1 MKSIKIKIT
10 LGIIICSLISS
21 AFIGIMSIANARG
34 ISNKEAERELALT
47 CKNTTAEMNATISRV
62 EQSVNTL
69 SDIAMERLDFSE
81 MPNNPTYVRQYTE
94 SLMTDFFKFAENTDG
109 AICAYI
115 RYNPDFTDP
124 TSGIFLM
131 RPDTHSAFDSI
142 PPTDFSMYAK
152 DDLAHVGWYYIP
164 VENKAPLWM
173 DPYLNE
179 NINIY
184 MISYV
189 VPLYVDGVS
198 VGIVGMDIDFGM
210 ITGMSDEITVFDTGS
225 AFLVGRDGT
234 MMHHSQIETGTVLAA
249 YENGKMADLAEFIAD
264 ERNQYVIRKYRI
276 DGQAK
281 RLAFGILDN
290 GMRLVLSAPDRE
302 ITASADSLSLKIL
315 LFFALGLVIAAVL
328 GFLISASIAGPIN
341 RITEVV
347 AQTAQLNFQKSKGG
361 DSLKNRKDE
370 TGAMAKAVGEMRGV
384 LRNLVKDMEQIKTNL
399 DDNMRSLDSVMQ
411 ENSDVAQDNSATT
424 QELAAGMQEA
434 SANAMMIADNINAIR
449 ENVSGINSRS
459 RRGQE
464 ESGEVMNRA
473 EKLCRST
480 AESGD
485 KTMDIYKS
493 MKEKTADAIE
503 QSKVVSK
510 INELTETIREISS
523 QTNLLAL
530 NANIEAARAGDAGK
544 GFAVVATEIGSLAS
558 QTFTTV
564 DSINGIVG
572 EVNMA
577 VANMADCIEQIMEFL
592 EKTVVTDYDSFREV
606 GTRYQEDAATF
617 AQSMKEIHSE
627 ITELSRR
634 VDEIASMVDSVK
646 ETIAQSAE
654 GVNGIAEKSCTAA
667 EKTAEGCEYLSENK
681 EKLEAL
687 RGLIDQ
693 FKL

>member
-1 MKSIKIKIT
+1 MKSIKVKIT

-21 AFIGIMSIANARG
+21 AFIGVMSIANARG
-34 ISNKEAERELALT
+34 ISNTDAERELALT
-47 CKNTTAEMNATISRV
+47 CENTTAEMNATISRV

-69 SDIAMERLDFSE
+69 SDIALERLDFSR
-81 MPNNPTYVRQYTE
+81 MQNNPAYVRQYTE
-94 SLMTDFFKFAENTDG
+94 SLVTDFYKFAENTDG

-124 TSGIFLM
+124 TSGIFLT
-131 RPDTHSAFDSI
+131 RSDTNSAFDSI
-142 PPTDFSMYAK
+142 EPTDFSIYEK

-164 VENKAPLWM
+164 VANKAPLWM

-198 VGIVGMDIDFGM
+198 VGIVGMDIDFGT
-210 ITGMSDEITVFDTGS
+210 ITAMSDEITVFDSGD
-225 AFLVGRDGT
+225 AFLVGSGGAV
-234 MMHHSQIETGTVLAA
+234 MHHGQIETGTMLAE
-249 YENGKMADLAEFIAD
+249 YEDGKMAGLAEFLSD
-264 ERNQYVIRKYRI
+264 ENNRGVIRKDKL
-276 DGQAK
+276 DGEV
-281 RLAFGILDN
+281 RRFAFGVLDN

-302 ITASADSLSLKIL
+302 ITANADRLSLRII
-315 LFFALGLVIAAVL
+315 LFFVLGLVVSAGL

-341 RITEVV
+341 RITGIVQ
-347 AQTAQLNFQKSKGG
+347 QTAKLNFRKSEGG

-370 TGAMAKAVGEMRGV
+370 TGAMANAVSEMRGV
-384 LRNLVKDMEQIKTNL
+384 MRNLVKDMEQIKANL
-399 DDNMRSLDSVMQ
+399 DDNMRSLDSVMK
-411 ENSDVAQDNSATT
+411 ENTDAAQDNSATT

-434 SANAMMIADNINAIR
+434 SANTMMIAENINAIR
-449 ENVSGINSRS
+449 ENVFGINSRS
-459 RRGQE
+459 QRGQE
-464 ESGEVMNRA
+464 ESGEIMSRA

-493 MKEKTADAIE
+493 MKDRTADAIE
-503 QSKVVSK
+503 QSKVVHK
-510 INELTETIREISS
+510 INELTETIRQIST

-530 NANIEAARAGDAGK
+530 NANIEAARAGDAGR

-572 EVNMA
+572 EVNTA
-577 VANMADCIEQIMEFL
+577 VSNMAECIEQIMEFL

-606 GTRYQEDAATF
+606 GTRYQEDAGAF

-627 ITELSRR
+627 ITELSKR
-634 VDEIASMVDSVK
+634 VDEIATVVDNVK
-646 ETIAQSAE
+646 DTISQSAE
-654 GVNGIAEKSCTAA
+654 GVNVIAEKSCTAV

-681 EKLEAL
+681 EKLESL
-687 RGLIDQ
+687 KGLIDQ
-693 FKL
+693 FML

>member
-1 MKSIKIKIT
+1 MKSIKVKIT

-21 AFIGIMSIANARG
+21 AFIGVMSIANARG
-34 ISNKEAERELALT
+34 ISNTDAERELALT
-47 CKNTTAEMNATISRV
+47 CENTTAEMNATISRV

-69 SDIAMERLDFSE
+69 SDIALERLDFSR
-81 MPNNPTYVRQYTE
+81 MQNNPTYVRQYTE
-94 SLMTDFFKFAENTDG
+94 SLMTDFYKFAENTDG

-124 TSGIFLM
+124 TSGIFLT
-131 RPDTHSAFDSI
+131 RSDTSSAFDSI
-142 PPTDFSMYAK
+142 EPTDFSIYEK
-152 DDLAHVGWYYIP
+152 DDLTHVGWYYIP
-164 VENKAPLWM
+164 VANKAPLWM

-198 VGIVGMDIDFGM
+198 VGIVGMDIDFGT
-210 ITGMSDEITVFDTGS
+210 ITAMSDEITVFDSGD
-225 AFLVGRDGT
+225 AFLVGSGGT
-234 MMHHSQIETGTVLAA
+234 VMHHGQIETGTALAE
-249 YENGKMADLAEFIAD
+249 YEDGKLAGLAEFLSD
-264 ERNQYVIRKYRI
+264 GNNQGVIRKDKL
-276 DGQAK
+276 DGEL
-281 RLAFGILDN
+281 RRFAFGVLDN

-302 ITASADSLSLKIL
+302 ITANADRLSLRII
-315 LFFALGLVIAAVL
+315 LFFVLGLVISAGL

-341 RITEVV
+341 RITGIVQ
-347 AQTAQLNFQKSKGG
+347 QTAKLNFRKSEGG

-370 TGAMAKAVGEMRGV
+370 TGAMANAVSEMRGV
-384 LRNLVKDMEQIKTNL
+384 MRNLVKDMEQIKANL
-399 DDNMRSLDSVMQ
+399 DDNMRSLDSVMK
-411 ENSDVAQDNSATT
+411 ENTDAAQDNSATT

-434 SANAMMIADNINAIR
+434 SANTMMIAENINAIR
-449 ENVSGINSRS
+449 ENVFGINSRS
-459 RRGQE
+459 QRGQE
-464 ESGEVMNRA
+464 ESGEIMSRA

-493 MKEKTADAIE
+493 MKDRTADAIE
-503 QSKVVSK
+503 QSKVVHK
-510 INELTETIREISS
+510 INELTETIRQIST

-530 NANIEAARAGDAGK
+530 NANIEAARAGDAGR

-572 EVNMA
+572 EVNTA
-577 VANMADCIEQIMEFL
+577 VSNMAECIEQIMEFL

-606 GTRYQEDAATF
+606 GTRYQEDAGAF

-627 ITELSRR
+627 ITELSKR
-634 VDEIASMVDSVK
+634 VDEIATVVDNVK
-646 ETIAQSAE
+646 DTIAQSAE
-654 GVNGIAEKSCTAA
+654 GVNVIAEKSCTAV

-681 EKLEAL
+681 EKLESL
-687 RGLIDQ
+687 KGLIDQ
-693 FKL
+693 FML

>member
-1 MKSIKIKIT
+1 MKSIKVKIT

-21 AFIGIMSIANARG
+21 AFIGIMSIANARA
-34 ISNKEAERELALT
+34 ISNNDAERELALT
-47 CKNTTAEMNATISRV
+47 CENTTAEMNATISRV

-69 SDIAMERLDFSE
+69 SAIAMERLDFSK

-94 SLMTDFFKFAENTDG
+94 SLMADFVKFAENTDG

-131 RPDTHSAFDSI
+131 RPDTNSVFDSI
-142 PPTDFSMYAK
+142 PPTDFSIYAK

-210 ITGMSDEITVFDTGS
+210 ITEMSDEITVFDSGS
-225 AFLVGRDGT
+225 AFIVGSSGT
-234 MMHHSQIETGTVLAA
+234 MMYHDQIETGTVLAE

-264 ERNQYVIRKYRI
+264 ESNQGVIRKYRI
-276 DGQAK
+276 DGKAK
-281 RLAFGILDN
+281 RLAFGMLDN

-302 ITASADSLSLKIL
+302 ITANANSLSLQIIIS
-315 LFFALGLVIAAVL
+315 FTVGLVISAAL

-341 RITEVV
+341 RITGIV
-347 AQTAQLNFQKSKGG
+347 QRTAQLNFRKSEGG

-370 TGAMAKAVGEMRGV
+370 TGAMAKAVGEMRVV
-384 LRNLVKDMEQIKTNL
+384 LRNLVKNMEQIKTNL
-399 DDNMRSLDSVMQ
+399 DDNMRSLDSVMK
-411 ENSDVAQDNSATT
+411 ENSDAAQDNSATT

-434 SANAMMIADNINAIR
+434 SANTTMIAENINAIR

-464 ESGEVMNRA
+464 ESGEIMSRA

-480 AESGD
+480 AESSD

-493 MKEKTADAIE
+493 MKERTADAIE

-510 INELTETIREISS
+510 INELTETIRQISS

-572 EVNMA
+572 EVNTA
-577 VANMADCIEQIMEFL
+577 VSNMADCIEQIMEFL

-606 GTRYQEDAATF
+606 GTRYQEDAAAFT
-617 AQSMKEIHSE
+617 QSMKEIHSE

-634 VDEIASMVDSVK
+634 VDEIASVVDSVK
-646 ETIAQSAE
+646 ETISQSAE

-687 RGLIDQ
+687 KGLIDQ
-693 FKL
+693 FEL

>member
-1 MKSIKIKIT
+1 MKSIKVKIT

-21 AFIGIMSIANARG
+21 AFIGVMSIANARG
-34 ISNKEAERELALT
+34 ISNTDAERELALT
-47 CKNTTAEMNATISRV
+47 CENTTAEMNATISRV

-69 SDIAMERLDFSE
+69 SDIALERLDFSR
-81 MPNNPTYVRQYTE
+81 MQNNPTYVRQYTE
-94 SLMTDFFKFAENTDG
+94 SLMTDFYKFAENTDG

-124 TSGIFLM
+124 TSGIFLT
-131 RPDTHSAFDSI
+131 RSDTSSAFDSI
-142 PPTDFSMYAK
+142 EPTDFSIYEK
-152 DDLAHVGWYYIP
+152 DDLTHVGWYYIP
-164 VENKAPLWM
+164 VANKAPLWM

-198 VGIVGMDIDFGM
+198 VGIVGMDIDFGT
-210 ITGMSDEITVFDTGS
+210 ITAMSDEITVFDSGD
-225 AFLVGRDGT
+225 AFLVGSGGIV
-234 MMHHSQIETGTVLAA
+234 MHHGQIETGTALAE
-249 YENGKMADLAEFIAD
+249 YEDGKLAGLAEFLSD
-264 ERNQYVIRKYRI
+264 GNNQGVIRKDKL
-276 DGQAK
+276 DGEL
-281 RLAFGILDN
+281 RRFAFGVLDN

-302 ITASADSLSLKIL
+302 ITANADRLSLRII
-315 LFFALGLVIAAVL
+315 LFFVLGLVVSAGL

-341 RITEVV
+341 RITGIVQ
-347 AQTAQLNFQKSKGG
+347 QTAKLNFRKSEGG

-370 TGAMAKAVGEMRGV
+370 TGAMANAVSEMRGV
-384 LRNLVKDMEQIKTNL
+384 MRNLVKDMEQIKANL
-399 DDNMRSLDSVMQ
+399 DDNMRSLDSVMK
-411 ENSDVAQDNSATT
+411 ENTDAAQDNSATT

-434 SANAMMIADNINAIR
+434 SANTMMIAENINAIR
-449 ENVSGINSRS
+449 ENVFGINSRS
-459 RRGQE
+459 QRGQE
-464 ESGEVMNRA
+464 ESGEIMSRA

-493 MKEKTADAIE
+493 MKDRTADAIE
-503 QSKVVSK
+503 QSKVVHK
-510 INELTETIREISS
+510 INELTETIRQIST

-530 NANIEAARAGDAGK
+530 NANIEAARAGDAGR

-572 EVNMA
+572 EVNTA
-577 VANMADCIEQIMEFL
+577 VSNMAECIEQIMEFL

-606 GTRYQEDAATF
+606 GTRYQEDAGAF

-627 ITELSRR
+627 ITELSKR
-634 VDEIASMVDSVK
+634 VDEIATVVDNVK
-646 ETIAQSAE
+646 DTIAQSAE
-654 GVNGIAEKSCTAA
+654 GVNVIAEKSCTAV

-681 EKLEAL
+681 EKLESL
-687 RGLIDQ
+687 KGLIDQ
-693 FKL
+693 FML

>member
-1 MKSIKIKIT
+1 MKSIKVKIT

-21 AFIGIMSIANARG
+21 AFIGIMSIANARA
-34 ISNKEAERELALT
+34 ISNTDAERELALT
-47 CKNTTAEMNATISRV
+47 CQNTTAEMNATISRV

-69 SDIAMERLDFSE
+69 SDIAMERLDFSR
-81 MPNNPTYVRQYTE
+81 MRNNPTYVRQYTE
-94 SLMTDFFKFAENTDG
+94 SLMADFVKFAENTDG

-124 TSGIFLM
+124 TSGIFLT
-131 RPDTHSAFDSI
+131 RSDTNSAFDSVT
-142 PPTDFSMYAK
+142 PTDFSIYAK

-210 ITGMSDEITVFDTGS
+210 ITEMSDEITVFDSGS
-225 AFLVGRDGT
+225 AFLVGSNGT
-234 MMHHSQIETGTVLAA
+234 MLHHDQIETGTVLAE
-249 YENGKMADLAEFIAD
+249 YENGKMAEVAEFIAD
-264 ERNQYVIRKYRI
+264 ESNQGVIRKYRI
-276 DGQAK
+276 DGRA
-281 RLAFGILDN
+281 RRMAFGLLDN

-302 ITASADSLSLKIL
+302 ITANANRLSLQII
-315 LFFALGLVIAAVL
+315 LFFALGLVISAVL
-328 GFLISASIAGPIN
+328 GFVISASISGPIN
-341 RITEVV
+341 RITGIVQ
-347 AQTAQLNFQKSKGG
+347 QTAQLNFRKSEGG

-370 TGAMAKAVGEMRGV
+370 TGAMAKAVGEMRVV
-384 LRNLVKDMEQIKTNL
+384 LRNLVKNMEQIKANL
-399 DDNMRSLDSVMQ
+399 DDNMRSLDNVMK

-434 SANAMMIADNINAIR
+434 NENTLMIAENINAIR

-464 ESGEVMNRA
+464 ESGEIMSRA

-485 KTMDIYKS
+485 KTMDIYRS
-493 MKEKTADAIE
+493 MKERTADAIE

-510 INELTETIREISS
+510 INELTETIRQISS

-530 NANIEAARAGDAGK
+530 NANIEAARAGDAGR

-572 EVNMA
+572 EVNTA
-577 VANMADCIEQIMEFL
+577 VSNMAECIEQIMEFL

-606 GTRYQEDAATF
+606 GTRYQEDAGAF

-627 ITELSRR
+627 ITELSKR
-634 VDEIASMVDSVK
+634 VDEIASVVDNVK
-646 ETIAQSAE
+646 ETISQSAE
-654 GVNGIAEKSCTAA
+654 GVHGIAEKSCTAA

-687 RGLIDQ
+687 KGLIDQ
-693 FKL
+693 FEL

>member
-1 MKSIKIKIT
+1 MKSIKVKIT

-21 AFIGIMSIANARG
+21 AFIGVMSIANARG
-34 ISNKEAERELALT
+34 ISNTDAERELALT
-47 CKNTTAEMNATISRV
+47 CENTTAEMNATISRV

-69 SDIAMERLDFSE
+69 SDIALERLDFSR
-81 MPNNPTYVRQYTE
+81 MQNNPAYVRQYTE
-94 SLMTDFFKFAENTDG
+94 SLVTDFYKFAENTDG

-124 TSGIFLM
+124 TSGIFLT
-131 RPDTHSAFDSI
+131 RSDTNSAFDSI
-142 PPTDFSMYAK
+142 EPTDFSIYEK

-164 VENKAPLWM
+164 VANKAPLWM

-198 VGIVGMDIDFGM
+198 VGIVGMDIDFGT
-210 ITGMSDEITVFDTGS
+210 ITAMSDEITVFDSGD
-225 AFLVGRDGT
+225 AFLVGSGGAV
-234 MMHHSQIETGTVLAA
+234 MHHGQIETGTMLAE
-249 YENGKMADLAEFIAD
+249 YEDGKMAGLAEFLSD
-264 ERNQYVIRKYRI
+264 ENNRGVIRKDKL
-276 DGQAK
+276 DGEV
-281 RLAFGILDN
+281 RRFAFGVLDN

-302 ITASADSLSLKIL
+302 ITANADRLSLRII
-315 LFFALGLVIAAVL
+315 LFFVLGLVISAGL

-341 RITEVV
+341 RITGIVQ
-347 AQTAQLNFQKSKGG
+347 QTAKLNFRKSEGG

-370 TGAMAKAVGEMRGV
+370 TGAMANAVSEMRGV
-384 LRNLVKDMEQIKTNL
+384 MRNLVKDMEQIKANL
-399 DDNMRSLDSVMQ
+399 DDNMRSLDSVMK
-411 ENSDVAQDNSATT
+411 ENTDAAQDNSATT

-434 SANAMMIADNINAIR
+434 SANTMMIAENINAIR
-449 ENVSGINSRS
+449 ENVFGINSRS
-459 RRGQE
+459 QRGQE
-464 ESGEVMNRA
+464 ESGEIMSRA

-493 MKEKTADAIE
+493 MKDRTADAIE
-503 QSKVVSK
+503 QSKVVHK
-510 INELTETIREISS
+510 INELTETIRQIST

-530 NANIEAARAGDAGK
+530 NANIEAARAGDAGR

-572 EVNMA
+572 EVNTA
-577 VANMADCIEQIMEFL
+577 VSNMAECIEQIMEFL

-606 GTRYQEDAATF
+606 GTRYQEDAGAF

-627 ITELSRR
+627 ITELSKR
-634 VDEIASMVDSVK
+634 VDEIATVVDNVK
-646 ETIAQSAE
+646 DTISQSAE
-654 GVNGIAEKSCTAA
+654 GVNVIAEKSCTAV

-681 EKLEAL
+681 EKLESL
-687 RGLIDQ
+687 KGLIDQ
-693 FKL
+693 FML

>member
-1 MKSIKIKIT
+1 MKSIKVKIT

-21 AFIGIMSIANARG
+21 AFIGIMSIANARA
-34 ISNKEAERELALT
+34 ISNTDAERELALT
-47 CKNTTAEMNATISRV
+47 CENTTAGMNATISRV
-62 EQSVNTL
+62 EQSVDTL
-69 SDIAMERLDFSE
+69 SAIAMERLDFSK

-94 SLMTDFFKFAENTDG
+94 SLMADFVKFAENTDG

-131 RPDTHSAFDSI
+131 RPDTNSGFDSI
-142 PPTDFSMYAK
+142 PPTDFSIYAK

-189 VPLYVDGVS
+189 VPLYVNGVS

-210 ITGMSDEITVFDTGS
+210 ITGMSDEITVFDSGS
-225 AFLVGRDGT
+225 AFLVGSNGT
-234 MMHHSQIETGTVLAA
+234 MMHHDQIETGTVLTE
-249 YENGKMADLAEFIAD
+249 YENGKMAELAEFIAD
-264 ERNQYVIRKYRI
+264 ENNQGVIRKYSI
-276 DGQAK
+276 DGK
-281 RLAFGILDN
+281 VRRLAFGMLDN

-302 ITASADSLSLKIL
+302 ITANANRLSLQII
-315 LFFALGLVIAAVL
+315 LFFALGLVISAVL
-328 GFLISASIAGPIN
+328 GFLISASISGPIN
-341 RITEVV
+341 RITGIVQ
-347 AQTAQLNFQKSKGG
+347 QTAQLNFRKSEGG

-370 TGAMAKAVGEMRGV
+370 TGAMAKAVGEMRVV
-384 LRNLVKDMEQIKTNL
+384 LRNLVKNMEQIKANL
-399 DDNMRSLDSVMQ
+399 DDNMRSLDNVMK

-434 SANAMMIADNINAIR
+434 NENTVMIAENINAIR

-464 ESGEVMNRA
+464 ESGEIMSRA

-485 KTMDIYKS
+485 KTMDIYRS
-493 MKEKTADAIE
+493 MKERTAEAIE

-510 INELTETIREISS
+510 INELTETIRQISS

-530 NANIEAARAGDAGK
+530 NANIEAARAGDAGR

-572 EVNMA
+572 EVNTA
-577 VANMADCIEQIMEFL
+577 VSNMAECIEQIMEFL
-592 EKTVVTDYDSFREV
+592 EKTVVADYDSFREV
-606 GTRYQEDAATF
+606 GTRYQEDAGAF

-627 ITELSRR
+627 ITELSKR
-634 VDEIASMVDSVK
+634 VDEIASVVDNVK
-646 ETIAQSAE
+646 ETISQSAE
-654 GVNGIAEKSCTAA
+654 GVHGIAEKSCTAA

-687 RGLIDQ
+687 RGLIEQ
-693 FKL
+693 FEL

>member
-1 MKSIKIKIT
+1 MKSIKVKIT

-21 AFIGIMSIANARG
+21 AFIGIMSIANARA
-34 ISNKEAERELALT
+34 ISNTDAERELALT
-47 CKNTTAEMNATISRV
+47 CENTTAEMNATISRV

-69 SDIAMERLDFSE
+69 SDIAMERLDFSK

-94 SLMTDFFKFAENTDG
+94 SLMADFVKFAENTDG

-115 RYNPDFTDP
+115 RYNPEFTDP
-124 TSGIFLM
+124 TSGIFLT
-131 RPDTHSAFDSI
+131 RSDTNSAFDSVT
-142 PPTDFSMYAK
+142 PTDFSIYAK

-189 VPLYVDGVS
+189 VPLYVNGVS

-210 ITGMSDEITVFDTGS
+210 ITEMSDEITVFDSGS
-225 AFLVGRDGT
+225 AFLVGSGGT
-234 MMHHSQIETGTVLAA
+234 MMHHDQIETGTVLVE
-249 YENGKMADLAEFIAD
+249 YENGKMAEVAEFIAD
-264 ERNQYVIRKYRI
+264 ESNQGVIRKYSI
-276 DGQAK
+276 DGK
-281 RLAFGILDN
+281 VRRLAFGMLDN

-302 ITASADSLSLKIL
+302 ITANANRLSLQII
-315 LFFALGLVIAAVL
+315 LFFALGLVISAVL
-328 GFLISASIAGPIN
+328 GFLISASIARPIN
-341 RITEVV
+341 RITGIVQ
-347 AQTAQLNFQKSKGG
+347 QTAQLNFRKSEGG

-370 TGAMAKAVGEMRGV
+370 TGAMAKAVGEMRVV
-384 LRNLVKDMEQIKTNL
+384 LRNLVKNMEQIKANL
-399 DDNMRSLDSVMQ
+399 DDNMRSLDNVMK

-424 QELAAGMQEA
+424 QELAAGMEEA
-434 SANAMMIADNINAIR
+434 SESTVMIAENINAIR
-449 ENVSGINSRS
+449 ENVSGINTRS

-464 ESGEVMNRA
+464 ESGEIMSRA

-493 MKEKTADAIE
+493 MKERTADAIE

-510 INELTETIREISS
+510 INELTETIKQISA

-530 NANIEAARAGDAGK
+530 NANIEAARAGDAGR

-572 EVNMA
+572 EVNTA
-577 VANMADCIEQIMEFL
+577 VSNMAECIEQIMEFL
-592 EKTVVTDYDSFREV
+592 EKTVVADYDSFREV
-606 GTRYQEDAATF
+606 GTRYQEDAGAF

-634 VDEIASMVDSVK
+634 VDEIASVVDNVK
-646 ETIAQSAE
+646 ETISQSAE
-654 GVNGIAEKSCTAA
+654 GVHGIAEKSCTAA

-687 RGLIDQ
+687 KGLIDQ
-693 FKL
+693 FVL

>member
-1 MKSIKIKIT
+1 MKSIKVKIT

-21 AFIGIMSIANARG
+21 AFIGIMSIANART
-34 ISNKEAERELALT
+34 ISNTDAERELALT
-47 CKNTTAEMNATISRV
+47 CQNTTAEMNATISRV

-69 SDIAMERLDFSE
+69 SDIAMERLDFSK

-94 SLMTDFFKFAENTDG
+94 SLMADFVKFAENTDG

-124 TSGIFLM
+124 TSGIFLT
-131 RPDTHSAFDSI
+131 RSDTNSAFDSVT
-142 PPTDFSMYAK
+142 PTDFSIYAK

-189 VPLYVDGVS
+189 VPLYVNGVS

-210 ITGMSDEITVFDTGS
+210 ITEMSDKITVFDSGS
-225 AFLVGRDGT
+225 AFLVGSNGT
-234 MMHHSQIETGTVLAA
+234 MMHHDQIETGTVLME
-249 YENGKMADLAEFIAD
+249 YENGKMAEVAEFIAD
-264 ERNQYVIRKYRI
+264 ESNQGVIRKYSF
-276 DGQAK
+276 DGKAR
-281 RLAFGILDN
+281 RLAFGMLDN

-302 ITASADSLSLKIL
+302 ITANANRLSLQII
-315 LFFALGLVIAAVL
+315 LFFVLGLIISAVL
-328 GFLISASIAGPIN
+328 GFLISASISGPIN
-341 RITEVV
+341 RITGIVQ
-347 AQTAQLNFQKSKGG
+347 QTAQLNFRKSEGG

-370 TGAMAKAVGEMRGV
+370 TGAMAKAVGEMRVV
-384 LRNLVKDMEQIKTNL
+384 LRNLVKNMEQIKINL
-399 DDNMRSLDSVMQ
+399 DDNMRSLDSVMK

-434 SANAMMIADNINAIR
+434 NENTVMIAENINAIR

-464 ESGEVMNRA
+464 ESGEIMSRA

-485 KTMDIYKS
+485 KTMDIYRS
-493 MKEKTADAIE
+493 MKERTADAIE

-510 INELTETIREISS
+510 INELTETIKQISA

-530 NANIEAARAGDAGK
+530 NANIEAARAGDAGR

-572 EVNMA
+572 EVNTA
-577 VANMADCIEQIMEFL
+577 VSNMAECIEQIMEFL
-592 EKTVVTDYDSFREV
+592 EKTVVADYDSFREV
-606 GTRYQEDAATF
+606 GTRYQEDAGAF

-627 ITELSRR
+627 ITELSKR
-634 VDEIASMVDSVK
+634 VDEIASVVDNVK
-646 ETIAQSAE
+646 ETISQSAE
-654 GVNGIAEKSCTAA
+654 GVHGIAEKSCTAA

-687 RGLIDQ
+687 KGLIDQ
-693 FKL
+693 FEL